1 MVKEYQET
9 KVGKGLF
16 VLKGKIVQYLEDLE
30 KVTYRIGSL
39 FGAEKI
45 WTPSH
50 LIQKKQVI

>member
-50 LIQKKQVI
+50 LSMVN